1 MSQLDELGSGF
12 EEPCH
17 GRKPTYVCCWSII
30 SGSPDQF
37 AYHDWQSYSESMNI
51 LEKAV
56 EYCDQKQETRDQ
68 EPLLLLVKKQQAIT
82 LYDGNEVE
90 SAKAM
95 FDELLSLQRKEYGG
109 SSVIV
114 AEVIWAL
121 LSWASSFAVQ

>member
-1 MSQLDELGSGF
+1 
-12 EEPCH
+12 
-17 GRKPTYVCCWSII
+17 
-30 SGSPDQF
+30 
-37 AYHDWQSYSESMNI
+37 MNI

-121 LSWASSFAVQ
+121 LSIASSFAVQ

>member
-1 MSQLDELGSGF
+1 
-12 EEPCH
+12 
-17 GRKPTYVCCWSII
+17 
-30 SGSPDQF
+30 
-37 AYHDWQSYSESMNI
+37 MNI

-56 EYCDQKQETRDQ
+56 EYCDEKQETRDQ

-90 SAKAM
+90 SARAM

-114 AEVIWAL
+114 AEVFWAL
-121 LSWASSFAVQ
+121 LSEASSFAEQ